1 METIKIYNKQQLLWI
16 KKIQLKIAIAINRIR
31 ARSRTEVI
39 TFTRFQ
45 LWHGQRT
52 TLGPSLRATLPVQ
65 AFGGIAG
72 GARD

>member
-1 METIKIYNKQQLLWI
+1 MPAAEPE
-16 KKIQLKIAIAINRIR
+16 
-31 ARSRTEVI
+31 SSP
-39 TFTRFQ
+39 FTRFQ